1 MPGPTARI
9 ALSGKRRTL
18 QKSAAFQP
26 RRRAARPDFEG
37 ASRFRHRGTRGKRPA
52 ASGRTKRM
60 GRHRPQETPSDTFQ
74 RFMNSETKKSGF
86 RPEREAG
93 RKRSQAFASCAGS
106 AVWPRKNCLPG
117 RMRRKTL
124 NRKLFDLSPKRSIR
138 TRSRSF
144 QQRLQLLHSFDRV
157 DFGPQHMCGKGAA
170 YSPLLCCN
178 RRSAGIKVIG

>member
-93 RKRSQAFASCAGS
+93 RKRSQAFAS
-106 AVWPRKNCLPG
+106 V
-117 RMRRKTL
+117 
-124 NRKLFDLSPKRSIR
+124 
-138 TRSRSF
+138 
-144 QQRLQLLHSFDRV
+144 
-157 DFGPQHMCGKGAA
+157 KGARYGREKTVFRA
-170 YSPLLCCN
+170 ECGG
-178 RRSAGIKVIG
+178 RRSTASSLTYRQSEAFGRVPAHFSSESSFSTALIV